1 MREMKAGKRMETC
14 FVDSDKFGVNKKRG
28 SIKWESSGWHY
39 VVELALWLSCLCLL
53 VQSPYDRLL
62 VVATVFLLLLLFE
75 HDCIYALKLLFQT
88 KIFLKINYNHTSI
101 QTQHALNCVDDEWE
115 SS

>member
-1 MREMKAGKRMETC
+1 
-14 FVDSDKFGVNKKRG
+14 
-28 SIKWESSGWHY
+28 
-39 VVELALWLSCLCLL
+39 
-53 VQSPYDRLL
+53 